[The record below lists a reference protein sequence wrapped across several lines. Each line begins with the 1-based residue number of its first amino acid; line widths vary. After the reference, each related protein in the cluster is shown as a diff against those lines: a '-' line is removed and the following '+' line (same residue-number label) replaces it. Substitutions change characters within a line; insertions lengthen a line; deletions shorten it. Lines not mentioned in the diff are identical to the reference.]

1 MGRRLSQ
8 IKRAQNVILSQRR
21 RISLFKE
28 VRDCHV
34 RKSGLA
40 MTSIVICVQIIF
52 LFAFSSFVYSE
63 EVKPI
68 CDREYFP
75 AVHSLLKGAKKSIY
89 LIISQIRY
97 YEKYPESSANLLCKD
112 LIGAARRG
120 VKVKVIIEQ
129 SSSHALDN
137 SKSNR
142 EVGYRLAQGGVT
154 VYFDPLET
162 NTHCKYAYC

>member
-1 MGRRLSQ
+1 
-8 IKRAQNVILSQRR
+8 
-21 RISLFKE
+21 
-28 VRDCHV
+28 
-34 RKSGLA
+34 